1 MTEPEAQQPD
11 RTDSVPVPGPAP
23 VPAKKAMSM
32 EEKLPRGLW
41 IRLIIYVAVGHLFAA
56 FIYLLFSLGA
66 QNQ

>member
-1 MTEPEAQQPD
+1 MTEPEAQRPD
-11 RTDSVPVPGPAP
+11 RTEAAPAP
-23 VPAKKAMSM
+23 ADAKKAMSM